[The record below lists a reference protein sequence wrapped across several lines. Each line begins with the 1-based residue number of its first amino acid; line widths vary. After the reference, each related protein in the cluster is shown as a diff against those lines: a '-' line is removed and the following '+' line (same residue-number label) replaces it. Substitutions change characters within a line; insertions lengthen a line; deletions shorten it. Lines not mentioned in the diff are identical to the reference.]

1 MTGSALPDV
10 ALASDLPRR
19 TTGTRVRS
27 GNAMSRTRVAVLD
40 AAAHCVER
48 YGVRRTTMGD
58 IALKAAVA
66 KGTLYNHFRTKD
78 DVLAALVASR
88 VDALRAACLEAVRTA
103 AGDDGL
109 VAALRTAAAE
119 LASSGPLRRVV
130 ADDPGL
136 ASRVATP
143 GTGRGGA
150 AARDAVREVLAA
162 TGADDGD
169 AAVELVLRWLV
180 SQVFW
185 PAQGPGAAEAVER
198 LAAALRRPESG

>member
-88 VDALRAACLEAVRTA
+88 VDAVRAACLEAARA
-103 AGDDGL
+103 AGADGL

-136 ASRVATP
+136 AARVAAP
-143 GTGRGGA
+143 GSGRGGA

-198 LAAALRRPESG
+198 LAAALRRPGSG